1 MLDLSFGPKASTLL
15 TRGPHG
21 PHAAIGCG
29 PHVVDLVGPSPRQ
42 SKRTYCEHYGTLSPV
57 AGKGSIRIAESIIL
71 NLVLHDLSS
80 GKTISSAKEREG
92 LYYFDEIY
100 LLGQCPPTVCNSAS
114 YPKDSELLLWHK
126 RMGHPSFQ

>member
-1 MLDLSFGPKASTLL
+1 M
-15 TRGPHG
+15 
-21 PHAAIGCG
+21 
-29 PHVVDLVGPSPRQ
+29 
-42 SKRTYCEHYGTLSPV
+42 SPV

-71 NLVLHDLSS
+71 NLVLHVPNLSCNLLSISQLTKKSNCPAKFLPSHCIFQDLSS

-114 YPKDSELLLWHK
+114 YPKDNELLLWHK